1 MFVLSLKKWEFEIMN
16 SRVRTFLSEFS
27 GSLNIQQQL
36 VVQQLVLRYRRTTL
50 GFLWTLVNPLMMI
63 SIMAVVFSTLF
74 KEDLK
79 VFALTLFAG
88 MIPWNFLNSV
98 ATQSCTA
105 FVHNESLIKKIYLP
119 KVIFPS
125 SIVFALLVD
134 SLLSFLVLFCVILVL
149 GGTFSWA
156 LLFLPISFLLLF
168 FFAFGIA
175 LIMSI
180 ATVFFRDLKHVIVL
194 MMQALFYL
202 SPVLYKPESLSGGL
216 SFLVAINP
224 VTPFIALF
232 RVPLV
237 NGTLPSINIILHSIG
252 FTVISIAL
260 GMYIFIRQEK
270 QIIFRL

>member
-1 MFVLSLKKWEFEIMN
+1 MEFVIMN
-16 SRVRTFLSEFS
+16 SRVHAFLSEFG
-27 GSLNIQQQL
+27 GSLSIQRQL
-36 VVQQLVLRYRRTTL
+36 VAQQLVLRYRRTTL
-50 GFLWTLVNPLMMI
+50 GFLWTLVNPLLMI

-105 FVHNESLIKKIYLP
+105 FVHNEGLIKKIYLP

-125 SIVFALLVD
+125 SLVAALLVD
-134 SLLSFLVLFCVILVL
+134 TLLSFLVLFIVILVL

-168 FFAFGIA
+168 LFAFGIA
-175 LIMSI
+175 LVMSI

-194 MMQALFYL
+194 MMQALFYI
-202 SPVLYKPESLSGGL
+202 SPILYKPEALNGSL

-232 RVPLV
+232 RTPLV
-237 NGTLPSINIILHSIG
+237 SGTLPPINILLQSIG
-252 FTVISIAL
+252 FTLLSLAIGIF
-260 GMYIFIRQEK
+260 IFIRQEK
-270 QIIFRL
+270 KIIFRL